1 MSEKTDRAI
10 AKLDELL
17 PLLKGLPGAS
27 APDSEMMEAAGALR
41 SAIAA
46 FHMEAI
52 RFRMH
57 TVDRLLKATGDD
69 IRCRRLFDELR
80 VELENAGFQTRSH
93 SAP

>member
-1 MSEKTDRAI
+1 MSEKTARPL
-10 AKLDELL
+10 AKLDELI
-17 PLLKGLPGAS
+17 PLLRGLPGADVPG
-27 APDSEMMEAAGALR
+27 AEIIEVADALR
-41 SAIAA
+41 RAVAS

-57 TVDRLLKATGDD
+57 TVDRLLKASGDD
-69 IRCRRLFDELR
+69 VRCRRLFDELR